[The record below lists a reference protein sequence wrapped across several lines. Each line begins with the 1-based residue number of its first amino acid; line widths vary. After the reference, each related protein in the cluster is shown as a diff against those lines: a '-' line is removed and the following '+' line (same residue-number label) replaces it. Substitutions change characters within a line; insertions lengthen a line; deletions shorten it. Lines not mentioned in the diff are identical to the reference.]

1 MSRLAASLF
10 ILLLAA
16 ACRPY
21 GPAIPG
27 SGRGPAP
34 VAVQPPA
41 ADQAEHP
48 LNAPLEA
55 LRLRGLIIP
64 VAGVPASRIHDSF
77 DEGRSDER
85 RHNAIDIMAPR
96 GTPVLA
102 ADSGRIL
109 RMSSNRLGG
118 ITIYATDPAERFVY
132 YYAHLDRYRKGIA
145 PGDAIARGDTLGYV
159 GTTGNAP
166 ENVPHLHFQVM
177 RMPENRINYWNGEPI
192 NPFPILA
199 QAGAARDDG
208 VRQAG
213 AVAGSPGEA
222 VGAAAAGATG
232 TAPATPPPGAKSPPR
247 R

>member
-1 MSRLAASLF
+1 MIA
-10 ILLLAA
+10 AA

-27 SGRGPAP
+27 SGRPPAP

-41 ADQAEHP
+41 AGESERP
-48 LNAPLEA
+48 LNPPLEE
-55 LRLRGLIIP
+55 LRGRGLIIP
-64 VAGVPASRIHDSF
+64 VAGVSASRIHDSF

-132 YYAHLDRYRKGIA
+132 YYAHLDRYRAGLA
-145 PGDAIARGDTLGYV
+145 PGDAVARGDTLGFV
-159 GTTGNAP
+159 GTSGNAP
-166 ENVPHLHFQVM
+166 ANVPHLHFQVM

-192 NPFPILA
+192 NPYAILA
-199 QAGAARDDG
+199 QAGTRRDDG

-213 AVAGSPGEA
+213 V
-222 VGAAAAGATG
+222 ATG
-232 TAPATPPPGAKSPPR
+232 SAGESAGAKSPPER
-247 R
+247 